1 MKNTGSNSIRRII
14 GNAGWM
20 TFGSVF
26 NMMLSLLVTVKVVN
40 YYGQDEYGSYQY
52 ALSIIALLD
61 IVAYFIDSRVVK
73 KEYDLYDPN
82 HVVYTATIGR
92 LYLSII
98 SAVIGIVF
106 VIVYNGTREF
116 SFMFIILLLNAITGS
131 LQFGASNRFAY
142 ILKSKKLVLASTIT
156 GTVSY
161 ALQLTAVYLKLSVV
175 ALPAISLITT
185 IMTTAIISL
194 QYKNEFGAEF
204 NHRFFD
210 RELFESMVREST
222 PLAIAASAGIIY
234 SRCDSVMIG
243 SMLTMAEVS
252 IYAIATKLIKI
263 VRLPLG
269 PLTESVYPKL
279 IEMYRTD
286 KNKYEKTYIRITS
299 MFTWLYIA
307 GVLFSFLILPFAFK
321 LIKKEY
327 LASLSVYRI
336 YVLGSFFTY
345 NAALRAGHFTLIK
358 RGIILTYSQIA
369 SAIVNVILNWVL
381 IKNLGLNGAAI
392 ATVITEFLSLSVSNL
407 FFKKDGREVF
417 KWQIMAL
424 NPLEMLPNY
433 RK

>member
-1 MKNTGSNSIRRII
+1 MKNTGNNSIKNII
-14 GNAGWM
+14 RNAGWL

-26 NMMLSLLVTVKVVN
+26 NMILSLFVTVRVVN
-40 YYGQDEYGSYQY
+40 YYGQNDYGSYQY
-52 ALSIIALLD
+52 ALSVIALFD
-61 IVAYFIDSRVVK
+61 IAVYFIDSRVVK
-73 KEYDLYDPN
+73 KEYDLCDPDQ
-82 HVVYTATIGR
+82 VVFTATIGR
-92 LYLSII
+92 LFLATIAS
-98 SAVIGIVF
+98 VLGVVF
-106 VIVYNGTREF
+106 VIVYNGTKEF
-116 SFMFIILLLNAITGS
+116 SIMFVILLLNAITGS
-131 LQFGASNRFAY
+131 LQFGASNRFSY

-156 GTVSY
+156 ATVSY
-161 ALQLTAVYLKLSVV
+161 ALQLTSVYLKLSIV

-185 IMTTAIISL
+185 IMATAIISL
-194 QYKNEFGAEF
+194 QYKNEFGSEYKHRVF
-204 NHRFFD
+204 N
-210 RELFESMVREST
+210 RELFELMVKESA
-222 PLAIAASAGIIY
+222 PLAIAASAGIVY

-252 IYAIATKLIKI
+252 IYSIATKLIKI

-299 MFTWLYIA
+299 MLTWLYIV
-307 GVLFSFLILPFAFK
+307 GVLFSFLILPFAFRLLK
-321 LIKKEY
+321 EEY

-381 IKNLGLNGAAI
+381 ILNLGLNGAAI